1 VATGNTRNA
10 LLKSPDSARLTV
22 IAGVPGNVDLARMDS
37 TYARVLQ
44 LNSES
49 SQIASLYAQLAI
61 ELENSDGR
69 AAVLAATD
77 VKALAARNPAFARF
91 AALDGTAPE
100 ALRTYQQVLREGSL
114 PLAGAEAAD
123 AAAVLALLAVED
135 DVNRLRNAASLG
147 ALLQG
152 NAPTLGGASL
162 DAATATRYAALGERY
177 PLLLEG
183 AVLRRANGARLTGT
197 APLVFDEMLSRVVAD
212 LVGTPSAGGGDI
224 LSFQTSIQTQG
235 GSAIDLWAPKGDIVV
250 GLTTPR
256 ADRPVGVLTTQGGAV
271 RSVLSGNFSIN
282 QGKVLTAQ
290 GGDILIYSAQGS
302 IDAGRG
308 AKTSLST
315 PPPQRRPILDA
326 EGNEVGVEI
335 VIPASAAGSG
345 IQTLSSDPDGLGPAV
360 QPPAGDIYLFA
371 PAGKIDAGEAGIRS
385 SGNILVNAQVVL
397 NASDIKAAGASQGVP
412 QVPTGS
418 LASTLAAAGSST
430 QGGTPNEDKA
440 AKAAE
445 QAARQASAARQAPRP
460 TVLTVE
466 VLGFGE
472 RNCREDDRECFAK

>member
-1 VATGNTRNA
+1 
-10 LLKSPDSARLTV
+10 
-22 IAGVPGNVDLARMDS
+22 
-37 TYARVLQ
+37 
-44 LNSES
+44 
-49 SQIASLYAQLAI
+49 
-61 ELENSDGR
+61 
-69 AAVLAATD
+69 
-77 VKALAARNPAFARF
+77 
-91 AALDGTAPE
+91 
-100 ALRTYQQVLREGSL
+100 
-114 PLAGAEAAD
+114 
-123 AAAVLALLAVED
+123 
-135 DVNRLRNAASLG
+135 
-147 ALLQG
+147 
-152 NAPTLGGASL
+152 
-162 DAATATRYAALGERY
+162 
-177 PLLLEG
+177 
-183 AVLRRANGARLTGT
+183 
-197 APLVFDEMLSRVVAD
+197 
-212 LVGTPSAGGGDI
+212 
-224 LSFQTSIQTQG
+224 
-235 GSAIDLWAPKGDIVV
+235 
-250 GLTTPR
+250 
-256 ADRPVGVLTTQGGAV
+256 VGVLTTQGGAV

-412 QVPTGS
+412 QVPTSS